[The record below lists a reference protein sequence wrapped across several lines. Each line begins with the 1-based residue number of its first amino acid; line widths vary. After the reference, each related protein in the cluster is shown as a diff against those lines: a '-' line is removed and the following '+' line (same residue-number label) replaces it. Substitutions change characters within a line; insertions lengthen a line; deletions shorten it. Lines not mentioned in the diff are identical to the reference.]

1 VEVRTESSLDE
12 FIRVVIEEKPKVKQR
27 TRNWCLVNSHAWL
40 IEVPAAGP
48 HDESGGV
55 WRQFVLL
62 AILLKVDLAADGIAK
77 VDLAFKHR
85 LEGRRGSICIIT
97 GWSDTVGRKER

>member
-1 VEVRTESSLDE
+1 MLHFRKVEVGTESSLDE
-12 FIRVVIEEKPKVKQR
+12 FIRVVIEEKPKVEQG

-40 IEVPAAGP
+40 IKVPAAGP
-48 HDESGGV
+48 YDENSRV

-62 AILLKVDLAADGIAK
+62 AIRLEVDLAADGIAK

-85 LEGRRGSICIIT
+85 LEGRRGGICI
-97 GWSDTVGRKER
+97 